1 MDRRRKG
8 SSRRRGRKRPGP
20 AERSLNEKKNGRF
33 ARGNRASDAARQRAA
48 SGTSSTLVSS
58 QQTPVRSPRG
68 SASRRRGLYDSVMD
82 VTGLM
87 AFGTPEMARRAQSD
101 GCRRAEETRS
111 PGGRVGIDSYFECGG
126 RVRTKAA
133 QSQVK
138 FWETQVFHSE
148 ASRED
153 LWVRRGRRS
162 RRPRARP
169 RRGRWRATATGCTGK
184 RNFVNV
190 SRGSGICRTD
200 RRAENDP
207 SWSSRRDRWKRA
219 LERVENNASKTF
231 RGGETHVQAEE
242 ATLADVDAE
251 PSDRSDELLNGFLI
265 AEIARFVFVAAK
277 DIGER
282 VHRARSIGDEVDTS
296 KSIQCEGSRVVTPP
310 ARAVRNGQLAM
321 HTRTESAS
329 RRGVFKS
336 SCTRVI
342 NRQTKIFL
350 EHVDDTHIC
359 TCKQSE
365 NFP

>member
-1 MDRRRKG
+1 M
-8 SSRRRGRKRPGP
+8 
-20 AERSLNEKKNGRF
+20 
-33 ARGNRASDAARQRAA
+33 
-48 SGTSSTLVSS
+48 
-58 QQTPVRSPRG
+58 
-68 SASRRRGLYDSVMD
+68 
-82 VTGLM
+82 
-87 AFGTPEMARRAQSD
+87 
-101 GCRRAEETRS
+101 
-111 PGGRVGIDSYFECGG
+111 
-126 RVRTKAA
+126 
-133 QSQVK
+133 K

-162 RRPRARP
+162 RRPRARS

-190 SRGSGICRTD
+190 SRGSGNAVRIG
-200 RRAENDP
+200 APKNDP

-277 DIGER
+277 DIGDR

-296 KSIQCEGSRVVTPP
+296 MSIQSEGSRVVTPP
-310 ARAVRNGQLAM
+310 ARAVRDPSRAGK
-321 HTRTESAS
+321 SAL
-329 RRGVFKS
+329 GVFKNHPLGGLEKS
-336 SCTRVI
+336 ISA
-342 NRQTKIFL
+342 KIFSAR
-350 EHVDDTHIC
+350 DDMQIHTG
-359 TCKQSE
+359 KQSE
-365 NFP
+365 KVSPGSLGDALSPLCPPRVTSASISSAPAMSAT